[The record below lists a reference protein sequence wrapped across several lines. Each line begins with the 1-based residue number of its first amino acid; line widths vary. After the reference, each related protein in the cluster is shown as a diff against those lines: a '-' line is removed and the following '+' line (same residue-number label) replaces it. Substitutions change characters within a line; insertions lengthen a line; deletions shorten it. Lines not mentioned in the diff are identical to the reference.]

1 MWQGSSEGRWET
13 VAFNARTY
21 LTQGCRC
28 TGATRRG
35 LIIDSPT
42 VITRATTVLARCL
55 STPNWTCNATGV
67 QTSPQRANFALLDT
81 GLALGINSAS
91 PEPESVSDGEKD
103 KTCGKARPK
112 AAGRQLHSMRV
123 PTSRRAAGV
132 QEQQDVVLSE
142 IHHL

>member
-1 MWQGSSEGRWET
+1 MGHELET
-13 VAFNARTY
+13 ISV
-21 LTQGCRC
+21 LTEAHHPR
-28 TGATRRG
+28 
-35 LIIDSPT
+35 
-42 VITRATTVLARCL
+42 TTV
-55 STPNWTCNATGV
+55 
-67 QTSPQRANFALLDT
+67 
-81 GLALGINSAS
+81 SAS

-112 AAGRQLHSMRV
+112 AAGRQSHSMRV